1 MKFLHSILL
10 LSLVVGCA
18 TKKEV
23 RSVRRVKVPSTTL
36 AADDMPEVRTPET
49 VKAYPVGRYTDPN
62 FPDQMHERHT
72 LYRREQASAWNYRP
86 SRPYSLNLGPVA
98 ATSKPSP
105 SYFAKADAAQIN
117 AQQKAHAEALLE
129 QNVALKRRIDELKQK
144 DSTIQN
150 LQGEIERLKKE
161 LEFRPSSQS
170 APPNVESP
178 DASSVKPDDFSKE
191 DTLDFT
197 DPSEIIFFSRSE
209 ADYQAFLISQMQLND
224 EMSAELS
231 ALVRRRFEVL
241 FRPGFPSRSY
251 FALTTQETP

>member
-10 LSLVVGCA
+10 LSLVAGCA

-36 AADDMPEVRTPET
+36 AADDMTEVRTPET

-72 LYRREQASAWNYRP
+72 LYRREQATAWNYRP

-129 QNVALKRRIDELKQK
+129 QNVALKRRIDELQQK

-161 LEFRPSSQS
+161 LDS
-170 APPNVESP
+170 A
-178 DASSVKPDDFSKE
+178 
-191 DTLDFT
+191 
-197 DPSEIIFFSRSE
+197 
-209 ADYQAFLISQMQLND
+209 
-224 EMSAELS
+224 
-231 ALVRRRFEVL
+231 RRRNRR
-241 FRPGFPSRSY
+241 RPMVRS
-251 FALTTQETP
+251 LTIIQIRRFLER